1 MESSI
6 QPFDTQP
13 TNNIEK
19 EKREPKVEHLL
30 FNGNK
35 DVLIKT
41 SFPWR
46 DSTAYSYILIQAPNS
61 RTYDEVFDDAVKY
74 YPEGMSEED
83 KRSLNK
89 IFDAGNSPLVF
100 KGLEQAQKWFN
111 ESGYNYD
118 RGERK
123 RIADFLGIEDNQD

>member
-1 MESSI
+1 MESPI
-6 QPFDTQP
+6 QPFNTQP
-13 TNNIEK
+13 TNSIEK
-19 EKREPKVEHLL
+19 ERREPKVEHLL

-46 DSTAYSYILIQAPNS
+46 DSTASTYILIQAPNS
-61 RTYDEVFDDAVKY
+61 RTYDEVHRDAVEY
-74 YPEGMSEED
+74 YPEGMSDED
-83 KRSLNK
+83 ERILKK
-89 IFDAGNSPLVF
+89 VFDEGNSPWVF

-118 RGERK
+118 KVERK